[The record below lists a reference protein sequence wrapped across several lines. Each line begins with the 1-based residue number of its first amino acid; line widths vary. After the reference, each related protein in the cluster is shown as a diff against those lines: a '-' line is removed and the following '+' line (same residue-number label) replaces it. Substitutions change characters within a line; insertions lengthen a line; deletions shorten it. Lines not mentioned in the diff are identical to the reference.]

1 MKSHKRTNTRPGEQS
16 QTKQFRKKKEPNPS
30 SKTQQNA
37 AEQQWISVYLFMSSF
52 CERTPHPPTTHPT
65 AFFCFFLMDR
75 GQMRG
80 RRFAVVCL
88 QRRNS
93 TSVHNENETKV

>member
-52 CERTPHPPTTHPT
+52 CERTPHPSTPHPT
-65 AFFCFFLMDR
+65 AFFLFFFN
-75 GQMRG
+75 GQGSNARSPFCS
-80 RRFAVVCL
+80 RVFAKAKFHKCP
-88 QRRNS
+88 Q
-93 TSVHNENETKV
+93 